1 MASPGYHDIQAG
13 AEIAPRQYQVTRRD
27 LVRYAGASGDFNV
40 IHWNER
46 IAKSVGLPDVIAHGM
61 LTMALAGRFLTEWAG
76 DPAAVTEFGVR
87 FSAPVVVPDDDKGAL
102 VEITGVVTG
111 KLDGNQVTVDVT
123 ARSGDTK
130 VLTRAHAVVRLPTV
144 LPRGTTPWNPR
155 RMRLADYTTVRLGG
169 PARGFVRAGTE
180 EELIEAVRAAD
191 AAGEPVLILG
201 GGSNLVVSDE
211 GFDGTVIQVAT
222 RGVSRDGGPGVL
234 TVAAG
239 EDWDAVVARSVAEG
253 LAGLE
258 CLSGIPGLAGAT
270 PIQNVGAY
278 GQEVS
283 ETITRV
289 RVYDRV
295 TGDVLEMPNGLC
307 GFGYRTSRFR
317 GADRFVVLSVTFDLA
332 VQVLSAPV
340 RYAELAAALGVPP
353 GGQAES
359 AEARAAVI
367 ELRQRKGM
375 VIDPADPDTRS
386 VGSFFVNPV
395 LDAPALAAVEA
406 AARAR
411 CGPGSRVP
419 RFEVEGSGDGLVKVP
434 AAWLIERAGFGKGYN
449 PGDGARI
456 SAKHTLALVNAGSAS
471 TAALLALAREIRD
484 GVRDA
489 FGVSLTPE
497 PVLVGVTL

>member
-1 MASPGYHDIQAG
+1 
-13 AEIAPRQYQVTRRD
+13 
-27 LVRYAGASGDFNV
+27 
-40 IHWNER
+40 
-46 IAKSVGLPDVIAHGM
+46 
-61 LTMALAGRFLTEWAG
+61 
-76 DPAAVTEFGVR
+76 
-87 FSAPVVVPDDDKGAL
+87 
-102 VEITGVVTG
+102 
-111 KLDGNQVTVDVT
+111 
-123 ARSGDTK
+123 
-130 VLTRAHAVVRLPTV
+130 
-144 LPRGTTPWNPR
+144 
-155 RMRLADYTTVRLGG
+155 MRLADYTTVRLGG

-180 EELIEAVRAAD
+180 AELVEAVRAAD

-201 GGSNLVVSDE
+201 GGSNLVVADE

-222 RGVSRDGGPGVL
+222 RGVSRDGGPGAV

-239 EDWDAVVARSVAEG
+239 EDWDAVVARTVAEG

-283 ETITRV
+283 DTITGV
-289 RVYDRV
+289 RVYDRAA
-295 TGDVLEMPNGLC
+295 GQIADIPGGQC

-317 GADRFVVLSVTFDLA
+317 GADRFVVLSVTFELA
-332 VQVLSAPV
+332 VQVRSLPV
-340 RYAELAAALGVPP
+340 RYAELAAALGVPV
-353 GGQAES
+353 GGQVES
-359 AEARAAVI
+359 TEARSAVI

-395 LDAPALAAVEA
+395 LDAAALAAVEA

-411 CGPGSRVP
+411 CGAGTRVP
-419 RFEVEGSGDGLVKVP
+419 RFPAAKDGLVKVP
-434 AAWLIERAGFGKGYN
+434 AAWLIERAGFGRGYS

-456 SAKHTLALVNAGSAS
+456 SSKHTLALVNAGSAS
-471 TAALLALAREIRD
+471 TAALMALAREIRD
-484 GVRDA
+484 GVYDA
-489 FGVSLTPE
+489 FGVTLAPE

>member
-1 MASPGYHDIQAG
+1 
-13 AEIAPRQYQVTRRD
+13 V
-27 LVRYAGASGDFNV
+27 
-40 IHWNER
+40 
-46 IAKSVGLPDVIAHGM
+46 K
-61 LTMALAGRFLTEWAG
+61 
-76 DPAAVTEFGVR
+76 
-87 FSAPVVVPDDDKGAL
+87 
-102 VEITGVVTG
+102 
-111 KLDGNQVTVDVT
+111 
-123 ARSGDTK
+123 
-130 VLTRAHAVVRLPTV
+130 
-144 LPRGTTPWNPR
+144 
-155 RMRLADYTTVRLGG
+155 LADYTTLRLGG
-169 PARGFVRAGTE
+169 PARSFARAGTE
-180 EELIEAVRAAD
+180 EELIDAVRTAD

-222 RGVSRDGGPGVL
+222 RGVSRDGGPGAL

-283 ETITRV
+283 ETITQV

-295 TGDVLEMPNGLC
+295 TGDVRQMPNEQC

-353 GGQAES
+353 GGQVES
-359 AEARAAVI
+359 AEARAAVV

-406 AARAR
+406 AALVR
-411 CGPGSRVP
+411 CGPGTRVP
-419 RFEVEGSGDGLVKVP
+419 GFEVGDGLVKVP

-456 SAKHTLALVNAGSAS
+456 SAKHTLALINAGTAS
-471 TAALLALAREIRD
+471 TAALLALAREVRD

-489 FGVSLTPE
+489 FGVSLAAE

>member
-1 MASPGYHDIQAG
+1 M
-13 AEIAPRQYQVTRRD
+13 
-27 LVRYAGASGDFNV
+27 
-40 IHWNER
+40 
-46 IAKSVGLPDVIAHGM
+46 K
-61 LTMALAGRFLTEWAG
+61 
-76 DPAAVTEFGVR
+76 
-87 FSAPVVVPDDDKGAL
+87 
-102 VEITGVVTG
+102 
-111 KLDGNQVTVDVT
+111 
-123 ARSGDTK
+123 
-130 VLTRAHAVVRLPTV
+130 
-144 LPRGTTPWNPR
+144 
-155 RMRLADYTTVRLGG
+155 LADYTTVRLGG

-180 EELIEAVRAAD
+180 DELIDAVRSAD
-191 AAGEPVLILG
+191 AAGEPLLILG

-211 GFDGTVIQVAT
+211 GFDGTVVQVAT
-222 RGVSRDGGPGVL
+222 RGVSRDGGPGAL

-258 CLSGIPGLAGAT
+258 CLSGIPGLTGAT

-278 GQEVS
+278 GQEVA
-283 ETITRV
+283 ETITAV

-295 TGDVLEMPNGLC
+295 TGDVHQIPNERC
-307 GFGYRTSRFR
+307 DFGYRTSRFR
-317 GADRFVVLSVTFDLA
+317 GAGRFVVLSVTFRLA

-340 RYAELAAALGVPP
+340 RYAELAATLGVPV
-353 GGQAES
+353 GGQVES

-375 VIDPADPDTRS
+375 VIDPSDPDTRS

-411 CGPGSRVP
+411 SGPQARVP
-419 RFEVEGSGDGLVKVP
+419 HFEVAGSGDGLAKVP
-434 AAWLIERAGFGKGYN
+434 AAWLIEQAGFGKGYN

-456 SAKHTLALVNAGSAS
+456 SAKHTLALVNAGTAS

-489 FGVSLTPE
+489 FGVSLAPE

>member
-1 MASPGYHDIQAG
+1 M
-13 AEIAPRQYQVTRRD
+13 
-27 LVRYAGASGDFNV
+27 
-40 IHWNER
+40 
-46 IAKSVGLPDVIAHGM
+46 K
-61 LTMALAGRFLTEWAG
+61 
-76 DPAAVTEFGVR
+76 
-87 FSAPVVVPDDDKGAL
+87 
-102 VEITGVVTG
+102 
-111 KLDGNQVTVDVT
+111 
-123 ARSGDTK
+123 
-130 VLTRAHAVVRLPTV
+130 
-144 LPRGTTPWNPR
+144 
-155 RMRLADYTTVRLGG
+155 LADFTTLRLGG

-180 EELIEAVRAAD
+180 DELIDAVRSAD

-211 GFDGTVIQVAT
+211 GFDGTVVQVAT

-258 CLSGIPGLAGAT
+258 CLSGIPGLTGAT

-278 GQEVS
+278 GQEVA
-283 ETITRV
+283 ETITAV

-295 TGDVLEMPNGLC
+295 TGDVMDIPNERC
-307 GFGYRTSRFR
+307 DFGYRTSRFR
-317 GADRFVVLSVTFDLA
+317 GAGRFVVLGVEFRLA

-340 RYAELAAALGVPP
+340 RYAELAAALGVPV

-375 VIDPADPDTRS
+375 VIDPADADTRS

-411 CGPGSRVP
+411 CGPQTRVP
-419 RFEVEGSGDGLVKVP
+419 HFAAGDGLVKVP
-434 AAWLIERAGFGKGYN
+434 AAWLIEHAGFGKGYD

-456 SAKHTLALVNAGSAS
+456 SAKHTLALVNAGTAS

-489 FGVSLTPE
+489 FGVSLAPE
-497 PVLVGVTL
+497 PVLVGVSL